1 MADNVFREDREFL
14 IRVKSAVI
22 EKQALEQRIR
32 EMTAEQKRLE
42 KSIAAEEKSI
52 QDEKTSTVK
61 RRRAEVQSSYDKQL
75 SQVRSKKRKAE
86 SEKGKIVKSGKAD
99 RIKDETRDI
108 RQDSNEAEKEHRK
121 LLRQNNVP
129 AFTRTKLFHVMF
141 MPGDGLQM
149 LMMVVLF
156 AIFLVG
162 IPFVFTFLVRKL
174 FINPSSMSDGARTAL
189 TVIIPMI
196 MIIIFIVAYFL
207 IYVKIKVPY
216 IEVLKQ
222 GRKYHKAVVE
232 NDKQIRSIKRSVRR
246 DQDES
251 RYDVKD
257 VSQRLAEIAEE
268 EEEIREQ
275 KHRALVEFDEST
287 ARNIEAEIDERR
299 KGALSELKEQKGGLS
314 LQIDEASR
322 SLQQKSLVLARDYA
336 SHIGDEMMRTDR
348 LDELIAIMDS
358 GQAVTISSAIAVY
371 RSNKQNQGGISKR

>member
-14 IRVKSAVI
+14 VRVKNAVI

-52 QDEKTSTVK
+52 QDEKLSTVK
-61 RRRAEVQSSYDKQL
+61 KRRAEVQGSYDKQL
-75 SQVRSKKRKAE
+75 SQVRSKRRKAE
-86 SEKGKIVKSGKAD
+86 SEKGRIVKSGKAE

-108 RQDSNEAEKEHRK
+108 RRDSNEAEKEHRK
-121 LLRQNNVP
+121 LLRRSNIP
-129 AFTRTKLFHVMF
+129 AFARTRLFNVMF
-141 MPGDGLQM
+141 MPGDGIQM

-162 IPFVFTFLVRKL
+162 IPFVFTFLVKKL
-174 FINPSSMSDGARTAL
+174 FINPSSMGDGAKTAV
-189 TVIIPMI
+189 TVIIPMV
-196 MIIIFIVAYFL
+196 MIIIFIVVYFA
-207 IYVKIKVPY
+207 IYIKVKVPN
-216 IEVLKQ
+216 IEALKLA
-222 GRKYHKAVVE
+222 RRYHKAVVE
-232 NDKQIRSIKRSVRR
+232 NDKQIRSVKRSVKR

-251 RYDVKD
+251 RYDVEA
-257 VSQRLAEIAEE
+257 VRQRLAEIGEE

-299 KGALSELKEQKGGLS
+299 KGALAELKEQAGGLA
-314 LQIDEASR
+314 LQIDEASK
-322 SLQQKSLVLARDYA
+322 SLQEKSLVISRDYA
-336 SHIGDEMMRTDR
+336 SHIGDELMRTDR

-358 GQAVTISSAIAVY
+358 GQAVTVSSAIAVY
-371 RSNKQNQGGISKR
+371 RSTKQNQGGISRK